1 MLNVRKYLP
10 SMEDFDSLP
19 DTLANDISTDGE
31 NTYVAGIPEDLI
43 KPAEKTEQDEEQEAS
58 VSGMVHAQKVA
69 QDTREKFE
77 ESDEKKFEEEHPDE
91 EATEAD
97 VGGDANSDDE
107 SQGVEDESTDATQVE
122 DEPSEPSEDEQSD
135 EEKEDD
141 DDPTTDVNV
150 AIESYSKLLL
160 NAGDNLSHQSVEI
173 LNVGLS
179 RLHKKVAVEMVSN
192 EAFESGPSAARMM
205 TSAES
210 FLKQLQLLKES
221 LGSTT
226 NL

>member
-91 EATEAD
+91 ESTEAD
-97 VGGDANSDDE
+97 VGGDANTDDE
-107 SQGVEDESTDATQVE
+107 SQGAEDESTDSTQVE
-122 DEPSEPSEDEQSD
+122 EETPKSTD
-135 EEKEDD
+135 EESTDDDEDD
-141 DDPTTDVNV
+141 KEATEINY
-150 AIESYSKLLL
+150 AIESYSKLLI
-160 NAGDNLSHQSVEI
+160 NAGNNLSHQSVEM
-173 LNVGLS
+173 LTVGLV
-179 RLHKKVAVEMVSN
+179 RLHKQVAVPMVSN
-192 EAFESGPSAARMM
+192 ESFESGPVAARTM